1 MAYQLSHMIIVTEF
15 TCSVSHT
22 ATKGNIVFNMSV
34 YIYHTAYI
42 RIIVFIPSICFV
54 YTLRQCL
61 I

>member
-1 MAYQLSHMIIVTEF
+1 MAFSPSYLVNGTEF

-34 YIYHTAYI
+34 YIYHAAYI